1 MELENVLTLTT
12 HDFAFTIP
20 RQKFIVVLFH
30 DPDRTFFLDFVYEFG
45 RAAKLLAKHNHHQ
58 TAAAPVPAPA
68 VKVNLGVV
76 DKYMVPRDF
85 EGMVRCF
92 NKLTDTLP
100 PSIQFNSFHD
110 ITNHN
115 NNNILIVVVF
125 PHFFGDEYDN
135 FLEVAETFNWDFDF
149 YRTNTHEDPH
159 VVKLFNSLKDN
170 ERYEDT
176 QKNTSPLVTLCGVHP
191 PIFIEKFFYTQWEN
205 DKAMLFINLF
215 GVHGHD
221 FESRYYQL
229 ANKYNDISF
238 MLGDN
243 ENRKEALL
251 NLYRSTGGE
260 FEERADILNHVATH
274 FIHNADVFIAKLDE
288 TRNDIR
294 NENPGDLRTREG
306 GPTLYF
312 ITPEENIKVYSEEFT
327 KEGIIN
333 FITTI

>member
-1 MELENVLTLTT
+1 MESENVLTLTT
-12 HDFAFTIP
+12 NDFALTIP
-20 RQKFIVVLFH
+20 RQKFVVILFH
-30 DPDRTFFLDFVYEFG
+30 NPDRTFSLDFVYEFI
-45 RAAKLLAKHNHHQ
+45 RAAKLLAKHDHHQ
-58 TAAAPVPAPA
+58 TTAALIPAPV
-68 VKVNLGVV
+68 VKINLGVV
-76 DKYMVPRDF
+76 D
-85 EGMVRCF
+85 
-92 NKLTDTLP
+92 
-100 PSIQFNSFHD
+100 
-110 ITNHN
+110 
-115 NNNILIVVVF
+115 VVVF
-125 PHFFGDEYDN
+125 AHFFGDEYDN

-149 YRTNTHEDPH
+149 YRNNTHEDPH
-159 VVKLFNSLKDN
+159 VVNLFNYLKDN

-176 QKNTSPLVTLCGVHP
+176 Q
-191 PIFIEKFFYTQWEN
+191 
-205 DKAMLFINLF
+205 AMLFINLF

-238 MLGDN
+238 MLGES

-251 NLYRSTGGE
+251 NVSIHLFYPTSIVLLELYRSTGGE

-274 FIHNADVFIAKLDE
+274 FIHNADVLIAKLDE

-306 GPTLYF
+306 GPTLNL